1 MILQMLSEAKIA
13 KLALESD
20 FFCQMSEA
28 NCLQKVL
35 LNERS
40 EFFAKYSAIEQSEIC
55 RIVTFPR

>member
-1 MILQMLSEAKIA
+1 MLSEAKYA

-40 EFFAKYSAIEQSEIC
+40 EFFANYSAIERSEIC
-55 RIVTFPR
+55 RIVTFPRSI